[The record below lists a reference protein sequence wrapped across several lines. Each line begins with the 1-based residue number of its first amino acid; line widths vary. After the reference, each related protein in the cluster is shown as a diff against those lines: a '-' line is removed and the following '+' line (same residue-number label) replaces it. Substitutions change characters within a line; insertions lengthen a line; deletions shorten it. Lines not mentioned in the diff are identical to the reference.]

1 MRYVIEVYREHDGV
15 CGSVAAESCGSP
27 RPFHGWLELLALLEP
42 PLPEGA
48 GREGPSHQESPDAG
62 WTTPRKEPPGG
73 GPTAL

>member
-15 CGSVAAESCGSP
+15 CGSVAAESCESP

-48 GREGPSHQESPDAG
+48 GREGPQHESPDAG
-62 WTTPRKEPPGG
+62 WTTPRQEPPGG
-73 GPTAL
+73 GLTAL